1 MITKY
6 QSQIVLVCS
15 SYPNHSTEL
24 LRWWN
29 LQRPPALQLAM
40 PCLSVKS
47 SSGAVVIIHA
57 TCCLVLSF
65 SQAKPLPPMG
75 SVTYILYLSHRL
87 RILNDRTSSI
97 IESSFSCEPWAT
109 CNYTY
114 IYIYIWYYIRAKQ
127 VNRLR
132 SSKKSECLLTPH
144 HFHIHILRH
153 PLLLQ
158 LCKNYLR
165 KSQLNIQ
172 KVVICK
178 VLNITLL
185 RALYIWWSIA
195 GSSIFGW
202 PSLLRKSSVEL
213 QVLLLQK
220 KDVLGLNEELTQ
232 CERLRTHFC
241 RSNPIKSCRPM
252 RANTLRQN
260 TVKIITSASFFTD
273 WIRAPTMVFRPCV
286 CVWGG
291 NNMYWLYDTIT
302 ETFVNNI

>member
-1 MITKY
+1 MTGHHLSLNPPFLVSLELHITT
-6 QSQIVLVCS
+6 
-15 SYPNHSTEL
+15 HT
-24 LRWWN
+24 
-29 LQRPPALQLAM
+29 
-40 PCLSVKS
+40 
-47 SSGAVVIIHA
+47 
-57 TCCLVLSF
+57 
-65 SQAKPLPPMG
+65 
-75 SVTYILYLSHRL
+75 
-87 RILNDRTSSI
+87 
-97 IESSFSCEPWAT
+97 
-109 CNYTY
+109 
-114 IYIYIWYYIRAKQ
+114 YIYIWYYIRAKQ
-127 VNRLR
+127 MNRLR
-132 SSKKSECLLTPH
+132 SSKKIECLRTPH

-202 PSLLRKSSVEL
+202 PSLLRKSSVEF
-213 QVLLLQK
+213 QVLLLQM

-286 CVWGG
+286 CVCGEE
-291 NNMYWLYDTIT
+291 TICIGCMT
-302 ETFVNNI
+302 PLQKPLWITFRHFREN

>member
-1 MITKY
+1 M
-6 QSQIVLVCS
+6 
-15 SYPNHSTEL
+15 
-24 LRWWN
+24 
-29 LQRPPALQLAM
+29 
-40 PCLSVKS
+40 
-47 SSGAVVIIHA
+47 
-57 TCCLVLSF
+57 
-65 SQAKPLPPMG
+65 
-75 SVTYILYLSHRL
+75 
-87 RILNDRTSSI
+87 
-97 IESSFSCEPWAT
+97 
-109 CNYTY
+109 
-114 IYIYIWYYIRAKQ
+114 
-127 VNRLR
+127 NRLR

-202 PSLLRKSSVEL
+202 PSLLRKSSVEF
-213 QVLLLQK
+213 QVLLLQM